1 MSCLILRK
9 NLSKVLVIG
18 PIYDKLEKLK
28 RAGNL
33 IENYDLTIFNG
44 SLCYPNDDLDQ
55 VEQRIE
61 LMNEFLKT
69 GKVVYNLSNYDLELS
84 HLLYEKKQGP
94 KIQYWLQDKPNVVII
109 EFKNQSNCIITSGGM
124 NPKFN
129 RESLL
134 DNIETSFISNING
147 VPWHKTYSGL
157 YGYVISNN
165 PLTDKEPQF
174 HSYSAQIGNVYNSET
189 QVYAQEVEPF
199 GLKRTILL

>member
-1 MSCLILRK
+1 MSCLIFHK
-9 NLSKVLVIG
+9 NLNKVLVIG

-33 IENYDLTIFNG
+33 IDNYDLTIFNG
-44 SLCYPNDDLDQ
+44 SLCYPYDNLDE
-55 VEQRIE
+55 VEKRIE
-61 LMNEFLKT
+61 LMDELIKT

-84 HLLYEKKQGP
+84 NVLFEKDQRP
-94 KIQYWLQDKPNVVII
+94 KIRNWIKDKPNVVII
-109 EFKNQSNCIITSGGM
+109 EFKSQSNYIVTSGGM
-124 NPKFN
+124 NPRFN

-165 PLTDKEPQF
+165 PLTDQEPQF
-174 HSYSAQIGNVYNSET
+174 HNYSAQIGNAYNSET